1 MKFAKPPRVKG
12 NSEFLFW
19 LLAPVLLFVLGLG
32 VWSNHFQNRFHA
44 DDFPTLVNNRA
55 VQSGADIQ
63 RFFMQPRTFSSEQ
76 EDADYKP
83 VLDTSF
89 AIDAWLSRPNRV
101 IVYRLQSFLWFGLL
115 IFSLYFLFRMVPGT
129 TQPVALFGAAL
140 LGMHPVAAETVNSLI
155 QRGQIIGAA
164 GVTLALGIWI
174 LWSRQL
180 PRKLGLNIDRVPQ
193 NWRQEQ
199 IRKHGPGW
207 ERWYAG
213 FRELRIPFYLIPL
226 IPALFAE
233 PSAAAFALIF
243 LAYVRLYDAE
253 AGLKPLLV
261 PAFVCAT
268 YLAVQTAVVA
278 SYSPLFRV
286 RVLTWWATEPWVAM
300 RYFYRFFLPGS
311 LSADAGLKPLASW
324 WPPFALAGFAGVG
337 LLTACAIW
345 AGRVNSGHDN
355 GQDKRWRG
363 VAFGIWWFLAAL
375 VPTALVPQRDVEATP
390 RMFLA
395 AAGLAFAVAHLGGI
409 LLDRITGSGMEPRR
423 KNAAVMSLAAGA
435 LAILCTVGWMTYERN
450 QVWNT
455 ELSLWLD
462 VTQKNP
468 ENARGF
474 INYASA
480 LIADRNG
487 EAALSNLQK
496 GVALS
501 ADDGRLQL
509 LLAQTFDRLN
519 KDVDTEF
526 HFRRALLLAPQYASA
541 YSYFAQWLFAHRRWD
556 EALVMSRRALALNA
570 ADLISRHT
578 LMDLHSLKADWG
590 GVAQLA
596 KEVLALD
603 PDDPAGR
610 RSLTVATASI
620 DQLHRAE
627 ANVQANP
634 KVDDYLKLSVLYYH
648 GQRFEDCVKAA
659 RGALGLNPNLAEA
672 HANIAAALHAIHRDD
687 EAIVALREVIRLRPD
702 MAFAKTDLD
711 ILLDNRAHAP
721 RR

>member
-32 VWSNHFQNRFHA
+32 VWSNHFQSQFHA
-44 DDFPTLVNNRA
+44 DDFPTVVNNRA
-55 VQSGADIQ
+55 LQSVSNIQ
-63 RFFMQPRTFSSEQ
+63 RFFVQPRTFSSEP

-89 AIDAWLSRPNRV
+89 AIDAWLSRPNSTT
-101 IVYRLQSFLWFGLL
+101 IYRLQSFLWFGLL

-129 TQPVALFGAAL
+129 TQPIALFGAAL

-155 QRGQIIGAA
+155 QRGQIMGAA
-164 GVTLALGIWI
+164 GVTMALGMWI

-199 IRKHGPGW
+199 IRKRGPEW
-207 ERWYAG
+207 ERRYAG
-213 FRELRIPFYLIPL
+213 FRELSIPFYLIPL

-233 PSAAAFALIF
+233 PSAAAFALIL

-253 AGLKPLLV
+253 AGLKPLLL
-261 PAFVCAT
+261 PAAVCT
-268 YLAVQTAVVA
+268 VYLAVQTAVVA
-278 SYSPLFRV
+278 AYSPLFRIPV
-286 RVLTWWATEPWVAM
+286 WSWWATEPWVAM
-300 RYFYRFFLPGS
+300 RYFYKFFLPGS

-337 LLTACAIW
+337 MLIACAIW
-345 AGRVNSGHDN
+345 AGRVNYGHDR
-355 GQDKRWRG
+355 KWRG

-375 VPTALVPQRDVEATP
+375 VPTALVPQRAVEATP

-409 LLDRITGSGMEPRR
+409 LLDRISGLETELRW
-423 KNAAVMSLAAGA
+423 KNAAVMALGAGA
-435 LAILCTVGWMTYERN
+435 LAILCTAGWLTYQRN

-462 VTQKNP
+462 VTQKSP

-480 LIADRNG
+480 LIAEREGN
-487 EAALSNLQK
+487 AALTNLQK
-496 GVALS
+496 AVAPAS
-501 ADDGRLQL
+501 DDGRLQL
-509 LLAQTFDRLN
+509 LLARTFDRLN

-526 HFRRALLLAPQYASA
+526 HFRRALLLAPQYSA
-541 YSYFAQWLFAHRRWD
+541 VYSYFAQWLFVHRRWD

-590 GVAQLA
+590 AVAQLA
-596 KEVLALD
+596 KETLALD
-603 PDDPAGR
+603 PDDPAGK
-610 RSLTVATASI
+610 RSLTVATASM
-620 DQLHRAE
+620 DQLHQAE

-672 HANIAAALHAIHRDD
+672 HANIAAALHSMHRDD